1 MPKSD
6 SNKSIRIGTRATK
19 LAIRQ
24 AEILS
29 QEIINK
35 KIAKID
41 NIEIIPIKSSGD
53 YVSASIGPYDGKL
66 LFTKEI
72 DQALIDKRIDIAAHS
87 VKDLES
93 NLAAELELHGVLERE
108 DPRDAL
114 ITVDKFDNIDDLP
127 RNCLIGSASPR
138 REAIIRSIREDVRV
152 IEYRGN
158 FETRIKKLLGKE
170 VDATFLAM
178 AGIKR
183 LNYKGCYILPIETRE
198 FLPAAGQGAIGLII
212 RKDDMRA
219 REIVTKLNHQQSY
232 DCIQVERKVMEK
244 FGGSCFQP
252 LAIHAYYLKNDE
264 ITIDAVIYS
273 KSGSKNLHLSG
284 NGTSLTIFDIAGD
297 IGQRLL
303 NYYNEHLLNDIN

>member
-93 NLAAELELHGVLERE
+93 NLTLGQSPA
-108 DPRDAL
+108 DIL
-114 ITVDKFDNIDDLP
+114 INKFN
-127 RNCLIGSASPR
+127 
-138 REAIIRSIREDVRV
+138 
-152 IEYRGN
+152 
-158 FETRIKKLLGKE
+158 
-170 VDATFLAM
+170 
-178 AGIKR
+178 
-183 LNYKGCYILPIETRE
+183 
-198 FLPAAGQGAIGLII
+198 
-212 RKDDMRA
+212 
-219 REIVTKLNHQQSY
+219 TKWDQDIN
-232 DCIQVERKVMEK
+232 
-244 FGGSCFQP
+244 
-252 LAIHAYYLKNDE
+252 N
-264 ITIDAVIYS
+264 IYS
-273 KSGSKNLHLSG
+273 EN
-284 NGTSLTIFDIAGD
+284 IF
-297 IGQRLL
+297 
-303 NYYNEHLLNDIN
+303 